1 MRYNEWRDELQNNL
15 FNVTESERR
24 RVLDYYAEA
33 YADRREA
40 GYSERQIIEDFGAPY
55 DAAQRI
61 LLNIYDSREED
72 IEEERYNQF
81 KNNRKSSRYSNER
94 NQNYFEERENPRQN
108 LKSKR
113 EPDFVEAEVV
123 REERARKQDSD
134 FVETNS
140 ASKNKN
146 PMPEPRKN
154 YTWVFVLLC
163 IVFAIPLFA
172 LLMTMLGISISV
184 IVTPFALLIGG
195 LCAIGFGIFEMFSNF
210 ASGLFTVGEGL
221 IVLGISIILIP
232 LLTKLVKLMW
242 KLFNRFFNWLGSL
255 FSGKECVR

>member
-15 FNVTESERR
+15 FNVSESERR

-61 LLNIYDSREED
+61 LLNIYDSREEG

-81 KNNRKSSRYSNER
+81 KDNRKSSRYSNER

-108 LKSKR
+108 QKSKR

-134 FVETNS
+134 LRQIVPLKIKIQCQSHE
-140 ASKNKN
+140 KII
-146 PMPEPRKN
+146 
-154 YTWVFVLLC
+154 LGCLC
-163 IVFAIPLFA
+163 CFA
-172 LLMTMLGISISV
+172 LFLQ
-184 IVTPFALLIGG
+184 F
-195 LCAIGFGIFEMFSNF
+195 LCLHF
-210 ASGLFTVGEGL
+210 
-221 IVLGISIILIP
+221 
-232 LLTKLVKLMW
+232 
-242 KLFNRFFNWLGSL
+242 
-255 FSGKECVR
+255 

>member
-1 MRYNEWRDELQNNL
+1 MRYNEWRDELKNNL
-15 FNVTESERR
+15 FNVSESERR

-61 LLNIYDSREED
+61 LINIYDSREEG

-81 KNNRKSSRYSNER
+81 KDNRKNNRYSNER
-94 NQNYFEERENPRQN
+94 NQNYFDEREYSKQN
-108 LKSKR
+108 QKAKK
-113 EPDFVEAEVV
+113 EPDFVEAEIV
-123 REERARKQDSD
+123 REEKSQKRESD
-134 FVETNS
+134 FVETKGVS
-140 ASKNKN
+140 NKN

-163 IVFAIPLFA
+163 IVFAIPLFS
-172 LLMTMLGISISV
+172 LLVTMVGISIGV
-184 IVTPFALLIGG
+184 IVTPFALLLGG
-195 LCAIGFGIFEMFSNF
+195 LCAIGFGIFEMFSSF
-210 ASGLFTVGEGL
+210 ASGLFTVGEGV

-232 LLTKLVKLMW
+232 LLIKLVKLMW

>member
-15 FNVTESERR
+15 FNVSESERR

-108 LKSKR
+108 QKSKR

-172 LLMTMLGISISV
+172 LL
-184 IVTPFALLIGG
+184 IGG
-195 LCAIGFGIFEMFSNF
+195 LCAIVFGIFEMFSNF

-232 LLTKLVKLMW
+232 LLIKLVKLMW